1 MEGLVESASLI
12 TLAIIVLTLAFICLF
27 YALRAFPEK
36 RGVPM
41 FSSERGIEHMDSKQY
56 EDLKLEYI
64 RRKMERNEKMAKQDE
79 EMANSMSGSGSTTRF
94 TDANDDEG
102 RGRGVFGKAMDF
114 IFSDQKNESYQG
126 EIQLSTKDLMWAG
139 AQNN

>member
-1 MEGLVESASLI
+1 
-12 TLAIIVLTLAFICLF
+12 
-27 YALRAFPEK
+27 
-36 RGVPM
+36 
-41 FSSERGIEHMDSKQY
+41 MDSKQY

-126 EIQLSTKDLMWAG
+126 EIQLSTKDLM
-139 AQNN
+139 